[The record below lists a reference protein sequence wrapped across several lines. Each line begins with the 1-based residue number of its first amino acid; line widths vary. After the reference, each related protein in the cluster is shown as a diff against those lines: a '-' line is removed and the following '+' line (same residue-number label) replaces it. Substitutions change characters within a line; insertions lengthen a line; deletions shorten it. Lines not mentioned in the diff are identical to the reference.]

1 MLDKFVAVGA
11 AFFFCANAFAIAAVA
26 SPWWIIYKPR
36 ENRAGVNKY
45 GLTVSCRQDPDG
57 HREWCGYV
65 DVPGEW
71 TATLVLLVV
80 GIVCMCVTTF
90 LLVLSLYKN
99 ELLGKAQKVA
109 FAGMVLFC
117 MAALVFPVGFYFEEI
132 GGTPYKLMPSTSK
145 VGTSYVLFVMA
156 IFFTIIGE
164 LFACRV
170 CAPMF

>member
-1 MLDKFVAVGA
+1 MDNIQTAREPRRYGRLLVHSTRTHT
-11 AFFFCANAFAIAAVA
+11 NAIVFL
-26 SPWWIIYKPR
+26 S
-36 ENRAGVNKY
+36 GVNKY

-109 FAGMVLFC
+109 FAGS
-117 MAALVFPVGFYFEEI
+117 
-132 GGTPYKLMPSTSK
+132 KLM
-145 VGTSYVLFVMA
+145 YVCVCVCVCVQLSC
-156 IFFTIIGE
+156 
-164 LFACRV
+164 ACSCWMRHMIRLLV
-170 CAPMF
+170 C